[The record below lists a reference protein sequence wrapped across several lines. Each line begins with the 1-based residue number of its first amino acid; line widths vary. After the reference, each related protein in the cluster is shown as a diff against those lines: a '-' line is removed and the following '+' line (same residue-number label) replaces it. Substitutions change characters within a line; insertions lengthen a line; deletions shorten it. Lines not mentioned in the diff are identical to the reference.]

1 MTYLKKI
8 ALKSQIK
15 PLFVPQEKILIYKHW
30 GISPKAPFSFIC
42 IGTIGFFLFFYFFEA
57 SQIVSS
63 LGVLLMAICWEG
75 FVSVDKLV
83 YLPNSKTLV
92 ATKPNSIFNR
102 KTEHKIDDY
111 QFLALRRYSSNSR
124 AYRNRYTG
132 TDVSGNISMYR
143 LYLTSADNK
152 KELFLY
158 EYNDLDHCYKTI
170 KRLKA
175 CTNLLFVKEKY

>member
-8 ALKSQIK
+8 TSKSQIK
-15 PLFVPQEKILIYKHW
+15 PLFASQEKLLIYKHW

-63 LGVLLMAICWEG
+63 VGVLLMAICWEG

-83 YLPNSKTLV
+83 YLPNTKTLV
-92 ATKPNSIFNR
+92 ASKPNSIFNK
-102 KTEHKIDDY
+102 KTEYKIDDY
-111 QFLALRRYSSNSR
+111 QFLALRRYSSSSKVYRSRYSGASNSGR
-124 AYRNRYTG
+124 
-132 TDVSGNISMYR
+132 ISMYR

-158 EYNDLDHCYKTI
+158 EYNDLAHCYKTI

-175 CTNLLFVKEKY
+175 CTKLLFVKERY